1 MILAIDTTSEFGSLA
16 LVDESGV
23 VGEMPMRSP
32 DGFSHVL
39 YGYLSTLLQGHRLT
53 LADITGFASA
63 AGPGSFTGV
72 RVGLAAIKGLA
83 EAAGRPAV
91 AVSNL
96 QGLAA
101 FGELPLRATLLDARR
116 GEIFGAVYNSSLEIV
131 QPEVVM
137 KFEAWLESLPAEVEF
152 LSTEM
157 DRFEASFA
165 STRFAKAPRRNAPRI
180 LAGAIGRIARQRL
193 QQGETGD
200 PALLDANYV
209 RRSDAELFWKEPLTK
224 PAPLS

>member
-1 MILAIDTTSEFGSLA
+1 VILAIDTTSEFGSLA
-16 LVDESGV
+16 LVNASGV
-23 VGEMPMRSP
+23 VGELPMHSP

-39 YGYLSTLLQGHRLT
+39 YGYLSALLDDHRLT

-72 RVGLAAIKGLA
+72 RVGLAAVKGLA
-83 EAAGRPAV
+83 EATGKAAV

-96 QGLAA
+96 QALAA
-101 FGELPLRATLLDARR
+101 FGERPLRATLLDARR
-116 GEIFGAVYNSSLEIV
+116 GDIFGAVYNGSLEIV

-137 KFEAWLESLPAEVEF
+137 KFDAWLESLPGEVEF
-152 LSTEM
+152 VSTEM

-165 STRFAKAPRRNAPRI
+165 DTRFATASRRNAPRI
-180 LAGAIGRIARQRL
+180 LAGAIGRIAWQRL

-200 PALLDANYV
+200 PALINANYV
-209 RRSDAELFWKEPLTK
+209 RRSDAELFWTEPPAK
-224 PAPLS
+224 PAPRS

>member
-16 LVDESGV
+16 LVDASGV
-23 VGEMPMRSP
+23 VAEMPMHSP

-39 YGYLSTLLQGHRLT
+39 YGYLTSLLDDHGLT

-72 RVGLAAIKGLA
+72 RVGLAAVKGLA
-83 EAAGRPAV
+83 EATGKRAI

-96 QGLAA
+96 QALAA

-116 GEIFGAVYNSSLEIV
+116 GDIFGAVYNSSLEIV

-137 KFEAWLESLPAEVEF
+137 KFEAWLESLPGEVEF
-152 LSTEM
+152 VSTEM

-165 STRFAKAPRRNAPRI
+165 DTRFATASRRNAPRI
-180 LAGAIGRIARQRL
+180 LAGAIGRIAWQRL

-200 PALLDANYV
+200 PALINANYV
-209 RRSDAELFWKEPLTK
+209 RRSDAELFWTEPPAK
-224 PAPLS
+224 PAPRS